1 MHTDPPQTTESRYTA
16 PLPDWRPRG
25 LAPHKLQQVL
35 CFIEERF
42 TQPIGIRDLASE
54 VRMSQFHFARMF
66 KEAMGDPP
74 HEYITRVRMERAKH
88 LLRASDLPLR
98 EVATSVGYQTQAHFT
113 GVFHKRVGVTPR
125 TFRVNGYAGA
135 MLRERVEE
143 GA

>member
-1 MHTDPPQTTESRYTA
+1 LHTDPQISETHPA
-16 PLPDWRPRG
+16 AALPEWQPRG

-35 CFIEERF
+35 CYIEERI

-66 KEAMGDPP
+66 KAAVGDPP
-74 HEYITRVRMERAKH
+74 HEYITRVRMERAKQ
-88 LLRASDLPLR
+88 LLAASDLPLR

-125 TFRVNGYAGA
+125 TFRVNGSAA
-135 MLRERVEE
+135 AHSRLRVEE

>member
-1 MHTDPPQTTESRYTA
+1 LHIEPAISGNTSPAPMTEWQR
-16 PLPDWRPRG
+16 RG

-35 CFIEERF
+35 CFIEERI
-42 TQPIGIRDLASE
+42 TEPIGIRDLASE

-74 HEYITRVRMERAKH
+74 HEYITRVRMERAKR
-88 LLRASDLPLR
+88 LLSASDLPLR
-98 EVATSVGYQTQAHFT
+98 LVATSVGYQTQAHFT

-125 TFRVNGYAGA
+125 TFRVKASE
-135 MLRERVEE
+135 LSPLPERVED

>member
-1 MHTDPPQTTESRYTA
+1 LHIEPQISESRA
-16 PLPDWRPRG
+16 AVPIPEWQPRG

-35 CFIEERF
+35 CYIEERI

-74 HEYITRVRMERAKH
+74 HEYITRVRMERAKE

-125 TFRVNGYAGA
+125 TFRVNGSAVAPSRHG
-135 MLRERVEE
+135 VQEE
-143 GA
+143 A

>member
-1 MHTDPPQTTESRYTA
+1 LHTEPQTSESLSVA
-16 PLPDWRPRG
+16 IPLPDWQPRG

-35 CFIEERF
+35 CFIEERI

-74 HEYITRVRMERAKH
+74 HEYITRVRMERAKQ
-88 LLRASDLPLR
+88 LLTASDLPLR

-125 TFRVNGYAGA
+125 TFRVKGSALA
-135 MLRERVEE
+135 KESLEE

>member
-1 MHTDPPQTTESRYTA
+1 MHTEPQTTESRHA
-16 PLPDWRPRG
+16 VPLPDWQPRG

-35 CFIEERF
+35 CFIEERI

-74 HEYITRVRMERAKH
+74 HEYITRMRMERAKH

-113 GVFHKRVGVTPR
+113 GVFHKRVGMTPR
-125 TFRVNGYAGA
+125 TFRVSGGA
-135 MLRERVEE
+135 SAILRERVEE